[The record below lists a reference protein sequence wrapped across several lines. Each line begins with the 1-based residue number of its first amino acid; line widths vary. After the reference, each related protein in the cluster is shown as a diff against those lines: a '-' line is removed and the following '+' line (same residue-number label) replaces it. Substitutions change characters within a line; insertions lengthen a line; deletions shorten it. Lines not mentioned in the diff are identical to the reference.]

1 MLGVCG
7 QACQITKNNK
17 FAIFLQYLMKEV
29 NDEVD
34 FLHVEEDVGFQ
45 QIITMVLIGMVKHS
59 QSSQNSNFVM
69 SLQYLKQVRDEVNF
83 LHEDKH
89 QS

>member
-1 MLGVCG
+1 
-7 QACQITKNNK
+7 
-17 FAIFLQYLMKEV
+17 MKEV

-45 QIITMVLIGMVKHS
+45 QINTMVLIGMVKHS

-69 SLQYLKQVRDEVNF
+69 SLQYLKQVRDEANF
-83 LHEDKH
+83 LHADKH

>member
-1 MLGVCG
+1 
-7 QACQITKNNK
+7 
-17 FAIFLQYLMKEV
+17 MKEV

-34 FLHVEEDVGFQ
+34 FLHVEEDEGFQ
-45 QIITMVLIGMVKHS
+45 QINTMVLIGMVKHS

-83 LHEDKH
+83 LHADKH